1 MSQVDLTN
9 FFSFK
14 SIIQTDRVV
23 FRTELA
29 FSEHLELLSSLPS
42 HSSVSS
48 QLQGERGRWTQWTK
62 SFQTGLVQVIQTQA
76 QNLCSKFL
84 CAQILI

>member
-29 FSEHLELLSSLPS
+29 FSEHWELLSSLPS

-62 SFQTGLVQVIQTQA
+62 SFQTGLVQVVQKQA

-84 CAQILI
+84 WAQILI

>member
-14 SIIQTDRVV
+14 SIFQTDRVV

-48 QLQGERGRWTQWTK
+48 QLQGERVRGTQWTK
-62 SFQTGLVQVIQTQA
+62 SFQTDLVQVVQTQA